1 MKYSATERDLNEH
14 LAREIFLNVARE
26 LEMPGT
32 DPSTFINDMIY
43 KQGRGDY
50 EAAFFDPKGIFYR
63 TKVAQAARI
72 ALGRTSRKSSTYIWW
87 DINEVDAPEGSS
99 RGSSAHRAAVRKTQ
113 LTGVLLILAI
123 AETL

>member
-1 MKYSATERDLNEH
+1 MNWKC
-14 LAREIFLNVARE
+14 
-26 LEMPGT
+26 PGQT
-32 DPSTFINDMIY
+32 STFINDIIY
-43 KQGRGDY
+43 RQGSGGAY

-72 ALGRTSRKSSTYIWW
+72 ALGRTSSKSSTYIWW

>member
-32 DPSTFINDMIY
+32 DPSTFINDIIY
-43 KQGRGDY
+43 RQGSGGAY

-72 ALGRTSRKSSTYIWW
+72 ALGRTSGGLPRTEPPSGRL
-87 DINEVDAPEGSS
+87 NLPACC
-99 RGSSAHRAAVRKTQ
+99 
-113 LTGVLLILAI
+113 
-123 AETL
+123 